1 MLKTYSLTK
10 DTLLVSSESNIK
22 NSSVVYVYGDE
33 REYIESSEHKYDFK
47 IGNILTFDDQ
57 VAYDTMI
64 DQNDEKSLLVSFLFP
79 AVHEGGHLDNLTTS
93 VVFLVFKNKLI
104 IFTKQKLK
112 FIPELLS
119 NMVLHDVDNFM
130 QEVLLKIM
138 QKDFH
143 VMLDD
148 LRGVKEKIDD
158 LDSEISTSGSLRP
171 TFGDLLTLQ
180 KYMIALSTT
189 YGANHKALDFI
200 KKNFTTINDIDFTT
214 QKIIDEI
221 YNTSDTMDRI
231 ILGYSQYLDY
241 LENMINN
248 MISYQLNMIMK
259 TLTEISIV
267 LTIPAIIFVFG
278 ESMSMARLKNL
289 LIGVFAVLII
299 SVILSL
305 ICWFFSCDAKHICKV
320 FVIPQYDLKQNF
332 FVDLLKGLVLSII

>member
-1 MLKTYSLTK
+1 KTYSLTK

-47 IGNILTFDDQ
+47 IGNILTFDDR

-64 DQNDEKSLLVSFLFP
+64 DKNDEKSLLVSFLFP
-79 AVHEGGHLDNLTTS
+79 EVHEGGHLDTLTTS

-119 NMVLHDVDNFM
+119 NMVLRDVNHFVE
-130 QEVLLKIM
+130 EVLLKIM
-138 QKDFH
+138 QKDFYM
-143 VMLDD
+143 MLND

-158 LDSEISTSGSLRP
+158 LDSEISTSGSLKP

-189 YGANHKALDFI
+189 YKANHKALDFI
-200 KKNFTTINDIDFTT
+200 KKNFTTIDDIDFSTK
-214 QKIIDEI
+214 KIIDDL
-221 YNTSDTMDRI
+221 YDTSDTMDRI
-231 ILGYSQYLDY
+231 ILSYSQYLDK

-267 LTIPAIIFVFG
+267 LTIPAIIFGFWGINVHVPF
-278 ESMSMARLKNL
+278 EKSSY
-289 LIGVFAVLII
+289 GVLAVLII
-299 SVILSL
+299 SAILSL
-305 ICWFFSCDAKHICKV
+305 ICW
-320 FVIPQYDLKQNF
+320 
-332 FVDLLKGLVLSII
+332 LLMRRKTYL

>member
-1 MLKTYSLTK
+1 
-10 DTLLVSSESNIK
+10 TLLVSSESNIK

-47 IGNILTFDDQ
+47 IGNILTFDDR

-64 DQNDEKSLLVSFLFP
+64 DKNDEKSLLVSFLFP
-79 AVHEGGHLDNLTTS
+79 EVHEGGHLDTLTTS

-119 NMVLHDVDNFM
+119 NMVLRDVNHFVE
-130 QEVLLKIM
+130 EVLLKIM
-138 QKDFH
+138 QKDFYM
-143 VMLDD
+143 MLND

-158 LDSEISTSGSLRP
+158 LDSEISTSGSLKP

-189 YGANHKALDFI
+189 YKANHKALDFI
-200 KKNFTTINDIDFTT
+200 KKNFTTIDDIDFSTK
-214 QKIIDEI
+214 KIIDDL
-221 YNTSDTMDRI
+221 YDTSDTMDRI
-231 ILGYSQYLDY
+231 ILSYSQYLDK

-267 LTIPAIIFVFG
+267 LTIPAIIFGFWGINVHVPF
-278 ESMSMARLKNL
+278 EKSSY
-289 LIGVFAVLII
+289 GVLAVLII
-299 SVILSL
+299 SAILSL
-305 ICWFFSCDAKHICKV
+305 ICW
-320 FVIPQYDLKQNF
+320 
-332 FVDLLKGLVLSII
+332 LLMRRKTYL

>member
-10 DTLLVSSESNIK
+10 NTLLVSSESNIK

-33 REYIESSEHKYDFK
+33 REYIESFEHRSDFN
-47 IGNILTFDDQ
+47 IDNILTFDDR

-64 DQNDEKSLLVSFLFP
+64 DQNDEKSLLVSYLFP
-79 AVHEGGHLDNLTTS
+79 EIHEGGHLDNLTTS

-143 VMLDD
+143 VMLGD

-267 LTIPAIIFVFG
+267 LTIPAIIFGFWGISVDGPF
-278 ESMSMARLKNL
+278 EKSSY
-289 LIGVFAVLII
+289 GVFAVLII

-305 ICWFFSCDAKHICKV
+305 ICWF
-320 FVIPQYDLKQNF
+320 
-332 FVDLLKGLVLSII
+332 LLRRKTYL

>member
-10 DTLLVSSESNIK
+10 NTLLVSSESNIK

-33 REYIESSEHKYDFK
+33 REYIESFEHKSDFN
-47 IGNILTFDDQ
+47 IDNILTFDDR

-79 AVHEGGHLDNLTTS
+79 EIHEGGHLDNLTTS

-189 YGANHKALDFI
+189 YKANHKALDFI
-200 KKNFTTINDIDFTT
+200 KKNFTTIDDINFSTK
-214 QKIIDEI
+214 KIIDEL
-221 YNTSDTMDRI
+221 YDTSDTMDRI
-231 ILGYSQYLDY
+231 ILGYSQYLAN

-267 LTIPAIIFVFG
+267 LTIPAIIFGFWGISVDGPF
-278 ESMSMARLKNL
+278 EKSSY
-289 LIGVFAVLII
+289 GVFAVLII

-305 ICWFFSCDAKHICKV
+305 ICWF
-320 FVIPQYDLKQNF
+320 
-332 FVDLLKGLVLSII
+332 LLRRKTYL

>member
-10 DTLLVSSESNIK
+10 DTLSVSPESNIK

-33 REYIESSEHKYDFK
+33 REYIETFEHKYDFK
-47 IGNILTFDDQ
+47 IGNILTLDDR

-79 AVHEGGHLDNLTTS
+79 KIHEGGHLDNLTTS

-267 LTIPAIIFVFG
+267 LTIPAIIFGFWGINVDGPF
-278 ESMSMARLKNL
+278 EKSSY
-289 LIGVFAVLII
+289 GVFAVLII
-299 SVILSL
+299 SVLISL
-305 ICWFFSCDAKHICKV
+305 ICWF
-320 FVIPQYDLKQNF
+320 
-332 FVDLLKGLVLSII
+332 LLRRKTYL

>member
-47 IGNILTFDDQ
+47 IGNILTFDDR

-64 DQNDEKSLLVSFLFP
+64 DKNDEKSLLVSFLFP
-79 AVHEGGHLDNLTTS
+79 EAHEGGHLDTLTTS

-119 NMVLHDVDNFM
+119 NMVLRDVNHFVE
-130 QEVLLKIM
+130 EVLLKIM
-138 QKDFH
+138 QKDFYM
-143 VMLDD
+143 MLND

-158 LDSEISTSGSLRP
+158 LDSEISTSGSLKP

-189 YGANHKALDFI
+189 YKANHKALDFI
-200 KKNFTTINDIDFTT
+200 KKNFTTIDDIDFSTK
-214 QKIIDEI
+214 KIIDDL
-221 YNTSDTMDRI
+221 YDTSDTMDRI
-231 ILGYSQYLDY
+231 ILSYSQYLDK

-267 LTIPAIIFVFG
+267 LTIPAIIFGFWGINVHVPF
-278 ESMSMARLKNL
+278 EKSSY
-289 LIGVFAVLII
+289 GVLAVLII
-299 SVILSL
+299 SAILSL
-305 ICWFFSCDAKHICKV
+305 ICW
-320 FVIPQYDLKQNF
+320 
-332 FVDLLKGLVLSII
+332 LLMRRKTYL

>member
-1 MLKTYSLTK
+1 MLETYSLTK

-33 REYIESSEHKYDFK
+33 REYIEFSEHKYDLK

-64 DQNDEKSLLVSFLFP
+64 DRNDEKSLLVSFLFP
-79 AVHEGGHLDNLTTS
+79 KIHEGGHLDTLTTS

-119 NMVLHDVDNFM
+119 NMVLRDVNHFVE
-130 QEVLLKIM
+130 EVLLKIM
-138 QKDFH
+138 QKDFYM
-143 VMLDD
+143 MLND

-158 LDSEISTSGSLRP
+158 LDSEISTSGSLKP

-189 YGANHKALDFI
+189 YKANHKALDFI
-200 KKNFTTINDIDFTT
+200 KKNFTTIDDIDFSTK
-214 QKIIDEI
+214 KIIDDL
-221 YNTSDTMDRI
+221 YDTSDTMDRI
-231 ILGYSQYLDY
+231 ILSYSQYLDN
-241 LENMINN
+241 LENMITN

-267 LTIPAIIFVFG
+267 LTIPAIIFGFWGINVHVPF
-278 ESMSMARLKNL
+278 EKSSY
-289 LIGVFAVLII
+289 GVLAVLII
-299 SVILSL
+299 SAILSL
-305 ICWFFSCDAKHICKV
+305 ICW
-320 FVIPQYDLKQNF
+320 
-332 FVDLLKGLVLSII
+332 LLMRRKTYL

>member
-10 DTLLVSSESNIK
+10 NTLLVSSESNIK

-33 REYIESSEHKYDFK
+33 REYIESFEHKSDFN
-47 IGNILTFDDQ
+47 IDNILAFDDR

-79 AVHEGGHLDNLTTS
+79 EIHEGGHLDNLTTS

-143 VMLDD
+143 LMLDD

-158 LDSEISTSGSLRP
+158 LDSEISTSGSLKP

-267 LTIPAIIFVFG
+267 LTIPAIIFGFWGINVDGPF
-278 ESMSMARLKNL
+278 EKSTY
-289 LIGVFAVLII
+289 GVFAVLII

-305 ICWFFSCDAKHICKV
+305 ICWF
-320 FVIPQYDLKQNF
+320 
-332 FVDLLKGLVLSII
+332 LLRRKTYL

>member
-10 DTLLVSSESNIK
+10 NTLLVSSESNIK

-33 REYIESSEHKYDFK
+33 REYIESFEHKSDFN
-47 IGNILTFDDQ
+47 IDNILAFDDR

-79 AVHEGGHLDNLTTS
+79 EIHEGGHLDNLTTS

-189 YGANHKALDFI
+189 YKANHKALDFI
-200 KKNFTTINDIDFTT
+200 KKNFTTIDDIDFTT

-221 YNTSDTMDRI
+221 YNTSDTMDRV
-231 ILGYSQYLDY
+231 ILGYSQYLDH

-267 LTIPAIIFVFG
+267 LTIPAIIFGFWGINVDGPF
-278 ESMSMARLKNL
+278 EKSTY
-289 LIGVFAVLII
+289 GVFAVLII

-305 ICWFFSCDAKHICKV
+305 ICWFFLRRKT
-320 FVIPQYDLKQNF
+320 YL
-332 FVDLLKGLVLSII
+332 

>member
-1 MLKTYSLTK
+1 MLETYSLTK

-33 REYIESSEHKYDFK
+33 REYIESFEHKSDFN
-47 IGNILTFDDQ
+47 IDNILAFDDR

-79 AVHEGGHLDNLTTS
+79 EIHEGGHLDNLTTS

-143 VMLDD
+143 LMLDD

-158 LDSEISTSGSLRP
+158 LDSEISTSGSLKP

-231 ILGYSQYLDY
+231 ILGYSQYLDH

-267 LTIPAIIFVFG
+267 LTIPAIIFGFWGINVDGPF
-278 ESMSMARLKNL
+278 EKSTY
-289 LIGVFAVLII
+289 GVFAVLII

-305 ICWFFSCDAKHICKV
+305 ICWF
-320 FVIPQYDLKQNF
+320 
-332 FVDLLKGLVLSII
+332 LLRRKTYL

>member
-10 DTLLVSSESNIK
+10 NTLLVSSESNIK

-33 REYIESSEHKYDFK
+33 REYIESFEHRSDFN
-47 IGNILTFDDQ
+47 IDNILTFDDR

-64 DQNDEKSLLVSFLFP
+64 DQNDEKSLLVSYLFP
-79 AVHEGGHLDNLTTS
+79 EIHEGGHLDNLTTS

-180 KYMIALSTT
+180 KHMIALSTT

-214 QKIIDEI
+214 KKIIDEI
-221 YNTSDTMDRI
+221 YDTNDTMDRI
-231 ILGYSQYLDY
+231 ISGYSQYLDD
-241 LENMINN
+241 LEDMINN

-267 LTIPAIIFVFG
+267 LTIPAIIFGFWGIAVNGPFEKSSYG
-278 ESMSMARLKNL
+278 
-289 LIGVFAVLII
+289 IFAVLII

-305 ICWFFSCDAKHICKV
+305 ICWF
-320 FVIPQYDLKQNF
+320 
-332 FVDLLKGLVLSII
+332 LLRRKTYL

>member
-10 DTLLVSSESNIK
+10 DTLSVSSESNIK

-33 REYIESSEHKYDFK
+33 REYIESFEHKYDCK
-47 IGNILTFDDQ
+47 IGNILTLDDR
-57 VAYDTMI
+57 VTYDTMI

-79 AVHEGGHLDNLTTS
+79 EVHEGGHLDNLTTS

-119 NMVLHDVDNFM
+119 NMVLRDANNFM

-143 VMLDD
+143 VMLND

-158 LDSEISTSGSLRP
+158 LDSEISTSGPLRP
-171 TFGDLLTLQ
+171 TFGNLLTLQ
-180 KYMIALSTT
+180 KYMISLSTT
-189 YGANHKALDFI
+189 YDANHKALDFI

-214 QKIIDEI
+214 KKIIDEI
-221 YNTSDTMDRI
+221 YDTMDRI
-231 ILGYSQYLDY
+231 ISGYSQYLDD
-241 LENMINN
+241 LEDMINN

-267 LTIPAIIFVFG
+267 LTIPAIIFGFWGINVDVPF
-278 ESMSMARLKNL
+278 EKSSY
-289 LIGVFAVLII
+289 GVFAVLII

-305 ICWFFSCDAKHICKV
+305 ICWF
-320 FVIPQYDLKQNF
+320 
-332 FVDLLKGLVLSII
+332 LLRRKTYL

>member
-79 AVHEGGHLDNLTTS
+79 EVHEGGHLDNLTTS

-214 QKIIDEI
+214 QKIVDEI

-267 LTIPAIIFVFG
+267 LTIPAIIFGFWGINVHVPF
-278 ESMSMARLKNL
+278 EKSSY
-289 LIGVFAVLII
+289 GVLVVLII
-299 SVILSL
+299 SATLSL
-305 ICWFFSCDAKHICKV
+305 ICW
-320 FVIPQYDLKQNF
+320 
-332 FVDLLKGLVLSII
+332 LLMRRKTYL

>member
-10 DTLLVSSESNIK
+10 NTLLVSSESNIK

-33 REYIESSEHKYDFK
+33 REYIESFEHRSDFN
-47 IGNILTFDDQ
+47 IDNILTFDDR

-64 DQNDEKSLLVSFLFP
+64 DQNDEKSLLVSYLFP
-79 AVHEGGHLDNLTTS
+79 EIHEGGHLDNLTTS

-171 TFGDLLTLQ
+171 TFGDLLILQ
-180 KYMIALSTT
+180 KHMIALSTT

-267 LTIPAIIFVFG
+267 LTIPAIIFGFWGVNVDGPF
-278 ESMSMARLKNL
+278 EKSSY
-289 LIGVFAVLII
+289 GVFAVLII

-305 ICWFFSCDAKHICKV
+305 ICWF
-320 FVIPQYDLKQNF
+320 
-332 FVDLLKGLVLSII
+332 LLRRKTYL

>member
-10 DTLLVSSESNIK
+10 NTLLVSSESNIK

-33 REYIESSEHKYDFK
+33 REYIESFEHRSDFN
-47 IGNILTFDDQ
+47 IDNILTFDDR

-64 DQNDEKSLLVSFLFP
+64 DQNDEKSLLVI
-79 AVHEGGHLDNLTTS
+79 HEGGHLDNLTTS

-180 KYMIALSTT
+180 KHMIALSTT

-267 LTIPAIIFVFG
+267 LTIPAIIFGFWGVNVDGPF
-278 ESMSMARLKNL
+278 EKSSY
-289 LIGVFAVLII
+289 GVFAVLII

-305 ICWFFSCDAKHICKV
+305 ICWF
-320 FVIPQYDLKQNF
+320 
-332 FVDLLKGLVLSII
+332 LLRRKTYL

>member
-10 DTLLVSSESNIK
+10 NTLLVSSESSIK

-33 REYIESSEHKYDFK
+33 REYIESFEHRSDFN
-47 IGNILTFDDQ
+47 IDNILTFDDR

-64 DQNDEKSLLVSFLFP
+64 DQNDEKSLLVSYLFP
-79 AVHEGGHLDNLTTS
+79 EIHEGGHLDNLTTS

-214 QKIIDEI
+214 QKIVDEI

-267 LTIPAIIFVFG
+267 LTIPAIIFGFWGVNVDGPF
-278 ESMSMARLKNL
+278 EKSSY
-289 LIGVFAVLII
+289 GVFAVLII

-305 ICWFFSCDAKHICKV
+305 ICWF
-320 FVIPQYDLKQNF
+320 
-332 FVDLLKGLVLSII
+332 LLRRKTYL

>member
-10 DTLLVSSESNIK
+10 NTLLVSSESNIE

-33 REYIESSEHKYDFK
+33 REYIESYEHKYDFK

-57 VAYDTMI
+57 VAYDTII

-79 AVHEGGHLDNLTTS
+79 KIHEGGHLDNLTTS

-119 NMVLHDVDNFM
+119 NMVLRDVNHFVE
-130 QEVLLKIM
+130 EVLLKIM

-158 LDSEISTSGSLRP
+158 LDSKISTSGSLRP

-189 YGANHKALDFI
+189 YKANHKALDFI
-200 KKNFTTINDIDFTT
+200 KKNFTTIDDIDFSAK
-214 QKIIDEI
+214 KIIDEL
-221 YNTSDTMDRI
+221 YDTSDTSDTMDRI
-231 ILGYSQYLDY
+231 ILGYSQYLDN
-241 LENMINN
+241 LANMINN

-267 LTIPAIIFVFG
+267 LTIPAMIFGFWGINVHVPF
-278 ESMSMARLKNL
+278 EKSSY
-289 LIGVFAVLII
+289 GVLAVLII
-299 SVILSL
+299 SAILSL
-305 ICWFFSCDAKHICKV
+305 ICWF
-320 FVIPQYDLKQNF
+320 
-332 FVDLLKGLVLSII
+332 LLRRKTYL

>member
-10 DTLLVSSESNIK
+10 DTLSVSSESNIK

-33 REYIESSEHKYDFK
+33 REYIESFEHKYDFK
-47 IGNILTFDDQ
+47 IGNILTLDDR

-79 AVHEGGHLDNLTTS
+79 EVHEGGHLDNLTTS

-119 NMVLHDVDNFM
+119 NMVLRDANNFM

-143 VMLDD
+143 VMLND

-158 LDSEISTSGSLRP
+158 LDSEISTSGPLRP
-171 TFGDLLTLQ
+171 TFGNLLTLQ
-180 KYMIALSTT
+180 KYMISLSTT
-189 YGANHKALDFI
+189 YDANHKALDFI
-200 KKNFTTINDIDFTT
+200 KKNFTTINDIDFTIK
-214 QKIIDEI
+214 KIIDEI
-221 YNTSDTMDRI
+221 YDTMDRTI
-231 ILGYSQYLDY
+231 SGYSQYLDD
-241 LENMINN
+241 LEDMINN

-267 LTIPAIIFVFG
+267 LTIPAIIFGFWGINVDVPF
-278 ESMSMARLKNL
+278 EKSSY
-289 LIGVFAVLII
+289 GVFAVLII

-305 ICWFFSCDAKHICKV
+305 ICWF
-320 FVIPQYDLKQNF
+320 
-332 FVDLLKGLVLSII
+332 LLRRKTYL

>member
-1 MLKTYSLTK
+1 MLKTYFLTK
-10 DTLLVSSESNIK
+10 DTLSVSPESNIK

-33 REYIESSEHKYDFK
+33 REYIETFEHKYDFK
-47 IGNILTFDDQ
+47 IGNILTLDDR

-79 AVHEGGHLDNLTTS
+79 EVHEGGHLDNLTTS

-214 QKIIDEI
+214 QKIVDEI

-267 LTIPAIIFVFG
+267 LTIPAIIFGFWGIAVDGPFEKSSYG
-278 ESMSMARLKNL
+278 
-289 LIGVFAVLII
+289 IFAVLII

-305 ICWFFSCDAKHICKV
+305 ICWF
-320 FVIPQYDLKQNF
+320 
-332 FVDLLKGLVLSII
+332 LLRRKTYL

>member
-10 DTLLVSSESNIK
+10 DTLVVSSESNIK

-64 DQNDEKSLLVSFLFP
+64 DQNDEKSLIVSFLFP

-119 NMVLHDVDNFM
+119 NMVLRDVNNFVE
-130 QEVLLKIM
+130 EVLLKIM
-138 QKDFH
+138 QKDFY
-143 VMLDD
+143 VMLND

-158 LDSEISTSGSLRP
+158 LDSEISTSGRLRP

-180 KYMIALSTT
+180 TYMIALSTT
-189 YGANHKALDFI
+189 YKANHKALDFI
-200 KKNFTTINDIDFTT
+200 KKNFTTIDDINFSTK
-214 QKIIDEI
+214 KIIDEL
-221 YNTSDTMDRI
+221 YDTSDTMDRI
-231 ILGYSQYLDY
+231 ILGYSQYLAN

-267 LTIPAIIFVFG
+267 LTIPAIIFGFWGINVHVPF
-278 ESMSMARLKNL
+278 EKSSY
-289 LIGVFAVLII
+289 GVLAVLII
-299 SVILSL
+299 SAILSL
-305 ICWFFSCDAKHICKV
+305 ICW
-320 FVIPQYDLKQNF
+320 
-332 FVDLLKGLVLSII
+332 LLMRRKTYL

>member
-1 MLKTYSLTK
+1 MLQTYSLTK
-10 DTLLVSSESNIK
+10 NTLLVSSESNIK

-33 REYIESSEHKYDFK
+33 REYIESFEHKSDFE
-47 IGNILTFDDQ
+47 IDNILTFDDR

-79 AVHEGGHLDNLTTS
+79 EIHEGGHLDNLTTS
-93 VVFLVFKNKLI
+93 VVFLVLKNKLI

-143 VMLDD
+143 AMLDD

-267 LTIPAIIFVFG
+267 LTIPAIIFGFWGINVDGPF
-278 ESMSMARLKNL
+278 EKSSY
-289 LIGVFAVLII
+289 GVFAVLII
-299 SVILSL
+299 SVLISL
-305 ICWFFSCDAKHICKV
+305 ICWF
-320 FVIPQYDLKQNF
+320 
-332 FVDLLKGLVLSII
+332 LLRRKTYL

>member
-10 DTLLVSSESNIK
+10 NTLLVSSESNIK

-33 REYIESSEHKYDFK
+33 REYIESFEHKSDFN
-47 IGNILTFDDQ
+47 IDNILTFDDR

-79 AVHEGGHLDNLTTS
+79 EIHEGGHLDNLTTS

-231 ILGYSQYLDY
+231 ILGYSQYLDH
-241 LENMINN
+241 LEN

-267 LTIPAIIFVFG
+267 LTIPAIIFGFWGVNVDGPF
-278 ESMSMARLKNL
+278 EKSSY
-289 LIGVFAVLII
+289 GVFAVLII

-305 ICWFFSCDAKHICKV
+305 ICWF
-320 FVIPQYDLKQNF
+320 
-332 FVDLLKGLVLSII
+332 LLRRKTYL

>member
-10 DTLLVSSESNIK
+10 NTLLVSSESNIK

-33 REYIESSEHKYDFK
+33 REYIESFEHRSDFN
-47 IGNILTFDDQ
+47 IDNILTFDDR

-79 AVHEGGHLDNLTTS
+79 KIHEGGHLDNLTTS

-267 LTIPAIIFVFG
+267 LTIPAIIFGFLGIAVDGPF
-278 ESMSMARLKNL
+278 EKSSY
-289 LIGVFAVLII
+289 GVFAVLII

-305 ICWFFSCDAKHICKV
+305 ICWF
-320 FVIPQYDLKQNF
+320 
-332 FVDLLKGLVLSII
+332 LLRRKTYL

>member
-47 IGNILTFDDQ
+47 IGNILTFDDR

-64 DQNDEKSLLVSFLFP
+64 DKNDEKSLLVSFLFP
-79 AVHEGGHLDNLTTS
+79 EVHEGGHLDTLTTS

-119 NMVLHDVDNFM
+119 NMVLRDVNHFVE
-130 QEVLLKIM
+130 EVLLKIM
-138 QKDFH
+138 QKDFYM
-143 VMLDD
+143 MLND

-189 YGANHKALDFI
+189 YKANHKALDFI
-200 KKNFTTINDIDFTT
+200 KKNFTTIDDIDFSTK
-214 QKIIDEI
+214 KIIDDL
-221 YNTSDTMDRI
+221 YDTSDTMDRI
-231 ILGYSQYLDY
+231 ILSYSQYLDK

-267 LTIPAIIFVFG
+267 LTIPAIIFGFWGINVHVPF
-278 ESMSMARLKNL
+278 EKSSY
-289 LIGVFAVLII
+289 GVLAVLII
-299 SVILSL
+299 SATLSL
-305 ICWFFSCDAKHICKV
+305 ICW
-320 FVIPQYDLKQNF
+320 
-332 FVDLLKGLVLSII
+332 LLMRRKTYL

>member
-10 DTLLVSSESNIK
+10 NTLLVSSESNIK

-33 REYIESSEHKYDFK
+33 REYIESFEHKSDFN
-47 IGNILTFDDQ
+47 IDNILTFDDR

-64 DQNDEKSLLVSFLFP
+64 DQNDEKSLIVSFLFP

-119 NMVLHDVDNFM
+119 NMVLRDVNNFVE
-130 QEVLLKIM
+130 EVLLKIM
-138 QKDFH
+138 QKDFY
-143 VMLDD
+143 VMLND

-158 LDSEISTSGSLRP
+158 LDSEISTSGRLRP

-189 YGANHKALDFI
+189 YKANHKALDFI
-200 KKNFTTINDIDFTT
+200 KKNFTTIDDINFSTK
-214 QKIIDEI
+214 KIIDEL
-221 YNTSDTMDRI
+221 YDTSDTMDRI
-231 ILGYSQYLDY
+231 ILGYSQYLAN

-267 LTIPAIIFVFG
+267 LTIPAIIFGFWGINVHVPF
-278 ESMSMARLKNL
+278 EKSSY
-289 LIGVFAVLII
+289 GVLAVLII
-299 SVILSL
+299 SAILSL
-305 ICWFFSCDAKHICKV
+305 ICW
-320 FVIPQYDLKQNF
+320 
-332 FVDLLKGLVLSII
+332 LLMRRKTYL

>member
-10 DTLLVSSESNIK
+10 DTLVVSSESNIK

-64 DQNDEKSLLVSFLFP
+64 DQNDEKSLIVSFLFP

-119 NMVLHDVDNFM
+119 NMVLRDVNNFVE
-130 QEVLLKIM
+130 EVLLKIM
-138 QKDFH
+138 QKDFY
-143 VMLDD
+143 VMLND

-189 YGANHKALDFI
+189 YKANHKALDFI
-200 KKNFTTINDIDFTT
+200 KKNFTTIDDINFSTK
-214 QKIIDEI
+214 KIIDEL
-221 YNTSDTMDRI
+221 YDTSDTMDRI
-231 ILGYSQYLDY
+231 ILGYSQYLAN

-267 LTIPAIIFVFG
+267 LTIPAIIFGFWGINVHVPF
-278 ESMSMARLKNL
+278 EKSSY
-289 LIGVFAVLII
+289 GVLAVLII
-299 SVILSL
+299 SAILSL
-305 ICWFFSCDAKHICKV
+305 ICW
-320 FVIPQYDLKQNF
+320 
-332 FVDLLKGLVLSII
+332 LLMRRKTYL

>member
-10 DTLLVSSESNIK
+10 DTLSVSSESNIK

-33 REYIESSEHKYDFK
+33 REYIESFEHKYDFK
-47 IGNILTFDDQ
+47 IGNILTLDDR

-64 DQNDEKSLLVSFLFP
+64 DQNDEKSFLVSFLFP
-79 AVHEGGHLDNLTTS
+79 EVHEGGHLDNLTTS

-119 NMVLHDVDNFM
+119 NMVLRDANNFM

-143 VMLDD
+143 VMLND

-158 LDSEISTSGSLRP
+158 LDSEISASGPLRP
-171 TFGDLLTLQ
+171 TFGNLLTLQ
-180 KYMIALSTT
+180 KYMISLSTT
-189 YGANHKALDFI
+189 YDANHKALDFI
-200 KKNFTTINDIDFTT
+200 KKNFTTINDIDFTIK
-214 QKIIDEI
+214 KIIDEI
-221 YNTSDTMDRI
+221 YDTMDRTI
-231 ILGYSQYLDY
+231 SGYSQYLDD
-241 LENMINN
+241 LEDMINN

-259 TLTEISIV
+259 TLPEISIV
-267 LTIPAIIFVFG
+267 LTIPAIIFGFWGINVDVPF
-278 ESMSMARLKNL
+278 EKSSY
-289 LIGVFAVLII
+289 GVFAVLII

-305 ICWFFSCDAKHICKV
+305 ICWF
-320 FVIPQYDLKQNF
+320 
-332 FVDLLKGLVLSII
+332 LLRRKTYL